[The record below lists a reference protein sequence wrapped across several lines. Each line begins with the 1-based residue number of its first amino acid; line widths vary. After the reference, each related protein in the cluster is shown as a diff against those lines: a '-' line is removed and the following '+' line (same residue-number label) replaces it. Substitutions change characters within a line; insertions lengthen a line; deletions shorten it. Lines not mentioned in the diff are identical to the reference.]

1 MSFYGLRKKT
11 PDVFLV
17 LLLVLSPAVATAQDK
32 PAPIVEFVTGWAGFV
47 DENWIDRTMFGA
59 GARGY
64 VTPRIAIGPEFV
76 YMKGANDEYDWTLTG
91 NVTFDLVAERASARP
106 RVVPYIAA
114 GGGYLRQ
121 TTHVGKPLFA
131 SSEGTISGGI
141 GVRLALGS
149 RFFIAPE
156 FRLGFEP
163 TMRLGVMIGWR

>member
-1 MSFYGLRKKT
+1 MSLLAT
-11 PDVFLV
+11 PGV
-17 LLLVLSPAVATAQDK
+17 LLLALFPTIAMAQDK

-47 DENWIDRTMFGA
+47 DENWIDRTMFGV

-91 NVTFDLVAERASARP
+91 NVMFDLVAERARARP

-121 TTHVGKPLFA
+121 TTQVGTGPFT
-131 SSEGTISGGI
+131 SGEGTVSGGV
-141 GVRLALGS
+141 GVRLALGP

-163 TMRLGVMIGWR
+163 EMRVGVMVGWR